1 MKMEFERL
9 AKQLIEQAE
18 EANLSSQLNS
28 KTKESENWKVSMTHD
43 IIETG
48 SDFLKNLYQLGYTG
62 EAGDSDINEIV
73 AILAQEVE
81 ADDRLHKALDAVV
94 THMVNAGHAD
104 M

>member
-1 MKMEFERL
+1 MKNFNDIYKHYLQED
-9 AKQLIEQAE
+9 E
-18 EANLSSQLNS
+18 ELNPQLNS
-28 KTKESENWKVSMTHD
+28 KTEESESWKVSMTRD

-62 EAGDSDINEIV
+62 EAGEQDLNEIV
-73 AILAQEVE
+73 ALLAQEVE
-81 ADDRLHKALDAVV
+81 ADDRLKKALDAVV